1 MELSWGL
8 GGGLTWHANPMAR
21 LATDPHLRD
30 RVEAHLQRGHGRAT
44 VLLKESRPLLDAL
57 AARLEAERVIE
68 GDPFEDPTIA
78 VAITADEGSRTD
90 GENPSP
96 APSAPSAPTAR
107 TRTVTDGDT
116 PSATGDGGSAGSVP
130 QPPVPGTGGSP
141 DV

>member
-1 MELSWGL
+1 
-8 GGGLTWHANPMAR
+8 MAR

-68 GDPFEDPTIA
+68 GDPFEDPVTA
-78 VAITADEGSRTD
+78 VAIAADEGSRTD

-96 APSAPSAPTAR
+96 APTAPTAPTAG
-107 TRTVTDGDT
+107 TRTASDGDT
-116 PSATGDGGSAGSVP
+116 PPAAGDGGSAGSVP
-130 QPPVPGTGGSP
+130 PPPGSGTGGSP